1 MKSPHY
7 QVLQTIIAEFK
18 TLSPEITRTIIF
30 DNTSTL
36 CSENISSKQCE
47 KLVEQIKNLTE
58 QTQPLG
64 GIERFTLQGAANR
77 LNLSTINNKHIVI
90 TTKRD
95 ANEKIVRSL
104 TTVLLPSIIQLI
116 DAKPQTDTV
125 SLGHDQIQETIPFPS
140 NDAEPDI
147 STTESDLEPEPEFSE
162 PVVVRSPVSQ
172 FLVEKLGGLLVAPDT
187 VRVNSDTITE
197 WNQLL
202 WGKSITHVTIET
214 LEGKTVTCKIKPQKE
229 FSAKGIIQIP
239 EKILNSLQI
248 RKGELV
254 MVRPVLEE

>member
-1 MKSPHY
+1 MKSAPN
-7 QVLQTIIAEFK
+7 QALQTIIAEFK

-36 CSENISSKQCE
+36 CSENITSKQCE
-47 KLVEQIKNLTE
+47 KLIDQIKNLDE

-64 GIERFTLQGAANR
+64 GIERFALQGAANR
-77 LNLSTINNKHIVI
+77 LNLSTINNWHIVT

-95 ANEKIVRSL
+95 ANEKIVKSL
-104 TTVLLPSIIQLI
+104 TTVLLPTIIQLI

-125 SLGHDQIQETIPFPS
+125 SSGHNQVQETVPFPS
-140 NDAEPDI
+140 NDVTPDF
-147 STTESDLEPEPEFSE
+147 STELNVEPEPESSE
-162 PVVVRSPVSQ
+162 PVAVRSPVSQ

-187 VRVNSDTITE
+187 VRVNNDTITD

-214 LEGKTVTCKIKPQKE
+214 LDGKTVTCKIKPQKE
-229 FSAKGIIQIP
+229 YSTKGIIQIP